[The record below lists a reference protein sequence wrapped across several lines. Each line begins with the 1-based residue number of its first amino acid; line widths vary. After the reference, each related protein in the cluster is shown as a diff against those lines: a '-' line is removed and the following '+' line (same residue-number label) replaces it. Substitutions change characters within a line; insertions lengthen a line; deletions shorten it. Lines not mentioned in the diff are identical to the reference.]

1 MRMATKQQEGD
12 WLSNLLGRDLTV
24 NGWQVDIAVPA
35 NDDEEFDFE
44 DAMEWLDLKGLKI
57 R

>member
-1 MRMATKQQEGD
+1 MRMATKQHEGD
-12 WLSNLLGRDLTV
+12 WLSNLIGRDLTV

-35 NDDEEFDFE
+35 NDDEIFDFE
-44 DAMEWLDLKGLKI
+44 DAMEWLDLKGLKV